1 MHEPLSQRLAK
12 IMETG
17 SETGALTLNQMLE
30 RTAGRGIY
38 LVMIVLCVPFITPVP
53 LPGVSTVL
61 GCVVII
67 LALRLALALPPRLPR
82 FMGERPLPEG
92 MQKIVL
98 GGSVRMLQWIERFAR
113 PRKTQWLGWPVA
125 RMGNSILILSMA
137 LLLTMPVPPFM
148 LFSNSLPSLAIIL
161 TAVSMM
167 EEDGR
172 MIWLAYLASL
182 VTVLWFALS
191 AGVIV
196 AFLGQI
202 YGRFTQTM

>member
-1 MHEPLSQRLAK
+1 MHEPLSQRLAR

-17 SETGALTLNQMLE
+17 ADAGGLTLNSMLE

-53 LPGVSTVL
+53 LPGVSTIL
-61 GCVVII
+61 GSVVIV
-67 LALRLALALPPRLPR
+67 LALRMALALPPRLPR

-92 MQKIVL
+92 VQRVVL
-98 GGSVRMLQWIERFAR
+98 GGSVRLLRWIERFAR

-125 RMGNSILILSMA
+125 RLGNAMVILSMA
-137 LLLTMPVPPFM
+137 VLLTMPVPPFM

-182 VTVLWFALS
+182 VTVLWFGLS
-191 AGVIV
+191 AGVIA
-196 AFLGQI
+196 AFFGQI

>member
-1 MHEPLSQRLAK
+1 MHEPLSQRLAS

-17 SETGALTLNQMLE
+17 AETGRLTLNQMLE

-53 LPGVSTVL
+53 LPGISTVL
-61 GCVVII
+61 GSVVIV
-67 LALRLALALPPRLPR
+67 LAVRLALGLPPRLPR

-92 MQKIVL
+92 MQRVVL
-98 GGSVRMLQWIERFAR
+98 GGSVRLLRWVERFAR
-113 PRKTQWLGWPVA
+113 PRKTQWLGWPVVRLGHA
-125 RMGNSILILSMA
+125 MVIFLMA
-137 LLLTMPVPPFM
+137 VLLTMPVPPLMF
-148 LFSNSLPSLAIIL
+148 FSNSLPSLAIIL

-182 VTVLWFALS
+182 ATLLWFALS

-202 YGRFTQTM
+202 YGRFFQTM